1 MLCVVTIAR
10 LVEKTVKENPSLEI
24 MLSKDLVS
32 FSKLA
37 RYLKT
42 EVEKEL
48 GKPVKE
54 SAIIVAIK
62 RLQNKAAKSYEKPT
76 EFSARSITTYSNL
89 VEIGVITS
97 SQLREKVQEM
107 YAFSELSEGAMLHI
121 SEGVNQT
128 AFVFSGNLEPKM
140 RKVLEGEKILIE
152 VDGVAQLSVSFEKDM
167 FETPGFLVYVL
178 KELAWNGINV
188 IEIISTYTELNIMI
202 KGKDLTKAYKILEDM
217 LFA

>member
-1 MLCVVTIAR
+1 MVTIAR
-10 LVEKTVKENPSLEI
+10 VVEKIVKENPSLEI
-24 MLSKDLVS
+24 MLSKDLIS

-37 RYLKT
+37 RYLKA

-62 RLQNKAAKSYEKPT
+62 RLQEKASKCYEKPA

-107 YAFSELSEGAMLHI
+107 YAFPELSEGAMLHI

-152 VDGVAQLSVSFEKDM
+152 VEGVAQLSISFEKDM

-202 KGKDLTKAYKILEDM
+202 NGKDLTKAYKILEGI